1 MSLSPHSE
9 EAWHRDAPP
18 TRCVLLLCSV
28 GHGGSDFATE
38 RQSYRARLLPVQ
50 APVARPLSDLSSG
63 AGPVWG
69 RAGSGGG

>member
-1 MSLSPHSE
+1 MMLL
-9 EAWHRDAPP
+9 PP
-18 TRCVLLLCSV
+18 VVCCFCAVL
-28 GHGGSDFATE
+28 GMGGSDFATE